1 MAVVLAVLAAAAY
14 GAGDFCAG
22 LATRRFAAAPVS
34 AVTQSVGL
42 IAAAIVVVVAHPHGP
57 GARELGWGAASG
69 VGSGVGSMALLAGLA
84 SGQMSIAATL
94 SAVLAAVV
102 PALVGIG
109 LGDRLGLGA
118 AIGIVIA
125 IPAIAMVSWQRGS
138 GEGTTVRAG
147 LGFGAVAGLAF
158 ALLFI
163 ALARAGT
170 RAGAWPL
177 IPSQVVALAVV
188 APLAW
193 RQQRTAGRP
202 PSRAAILAVAAGVLG
217 GVATLLYLASTGR
230 GQLAVVAVITSLYP
244 AVTILLA
251 RRVLDERWSRLQAAG
266 LVTAAV
272 AIVLVTLG

>member
-1 MAVVLAVLAAAAY
+1 MAVVLALLAAAAY

-34 AVTQSVGL
+34 AVSQCVAMLT
-42 IAAAIVVVVAHPHGP
+42 VVVAVVVAPRHAP
-57 GARELGWGAASG
+57 GARELLWGAASG
-69 VGSGVGSMALLAGLA
+69 VGSGVGSVALFAGLA

-102 PALVGIG
+102 PAMVGIG
-109 LGDRLGLGA
+109 LGDHLSA
-118 AIGIVIA
+118 AAAVGIVVA
-125 IPAIAMVSWQRGS
+125 VPAIAMVSWQRTS
-138 GEGTTVRAG
+138 VDRASVRAG
-147 LGFGAVAGLAF
+147 VRYGIVAGLAF
-158 ALLFI
+158 ALLFV

-177 IPSQVVALAVV
+177 VSGQVVAIAVV
-188 APLAW
+188 MPLAW
-193 RQQRTAGRP
+193 RQRRTAGRP
-202 PSRAAILAVAAGVLG
+202 SSRAMWLALSAGVLG
-217 GVATLLYLASTGR
+217 SAATLLYLASTGH

-251 RRVLDERWSRLQAAG
+251 RRVLDERWSRVQAAG

-272 AIVLVTLG
+272 AIVLVTTG